1 MLENLIQLVAS
12 QAQDAIVNNNAIPNE
27 HNQTAINEVGNGI
40 QQALSSQLS
49 AGNLAGI
56 MQMFTS
62 GGNQSSLMSN
72 PIAQSIISQVAGNL
86 AAKVG
91 VSPAVATGI
100 ASSLLPSVLSQFT
113 QQAADPNN
121 SQFDMNGI
129 MQAISGGQQG
139 GGVDFNQVLNQLQGG
154 QGQQGGGVDIA
165 SIAQQFLGGG
175 GQQGG
180 GIADMIGGFFKK

>member
-86 AAKVG
+86 ASKVG